1 MAAWPSIGLVPLPA
15 TVAPAAQVERASAA
29 NPVPVVPA
37 GPVDVGSLLLLGTWL
52 SPAFPVGAFSYSHG
66 METAIADG
74 RLRSA
79 AAAEA
84 WIGAVTTAGSGWN
97 DAVLLAEAFRATT
110 SGDLSR
116 LAAVAELGSVMS
128 PSAER
133 HLEAS
138 SLGAAFLKAVQSGWP
153 SPSLAAAVDA
163 VAGAA
168 SYPVAV
174 GLCAG
179 ALGVPL
185 EPTLALTL
193 NGFVSTLVSVA
204 VRLVPL
210 GQTAGLRI
218 VGGLQ
223 PRIADMAARAAT
235 SSLDDLG
242 SATMLSDIAS
252 MRHETLYSRVFR
264 S

>member
-1 MAAWPSIGLVPLPA
+1 MVDLPNPPS
-15 TVAPAAQVERASAA
+15 
-29 NPVPVVPA
+29 
-37 GPVDVGSLLLLGTWL
+37 VDQRVGALLLTTWL
-52 SPAFPVGAFSYSHG
+52 SPAFPIGAFSYSHG
-66 METAIADG
+66 METEIADG

-79 AAAEA
+79 D
-84 WIGAVTTAGSGWN
+84 AVAGWVEPILTFGSGWN
-97 DAVLLAEAFRATT
+97 DAVLLAEAYRATELA
-110 SGDLSR
+110 DWKR
-116 LAAVAELGSVMS
+116 LVAVAQLGSAMS

-138 SLGAAFLKAVQSGWP
+138 SLGVAFLKAVQSGW
-153 SPSLAAAVDA
+153 STSALDAAVEA
-163 VAGAA
+163 VGGAA
-168 SYPVAV
+168 PYPVAV

-179 ALGVPL
+179 ARELPL
-185 EPTLALTL
+185 EPALALYL

-210 GQTAGLRI
+210 GQTAGLKI
-218 VGGLQ
+218 VAGLQ
-223 PRIADMAARAAT
+223 PRIADMAARAAA

>member
-1 MAAWPSIGLVPLPA
+1 MKVMVLA
-15 TVAPAAQVERASAA
+15 
-29 NPVPVVPA
+29 
-37 GPVDVGSLLLLGTWL
+37 TWL

-66 METAIADG
+66 IETAITEG
-74 RLRSA
+74 QLRSA
-79 AAAEA
+79 EVAGA
-84 WIGAVTTAGSGWN
+84 WIEAVLTAGSGWN
-97 DAVLLAEAFRATT
+97 DALLLAVAWRAALA
-110 SGDLSR
+110 GDQARIAS
-116 LAAVAELGSVMS
+116 VAQLGSAMS
-128 PSAER
+128 PSTER

-153 SPSLAAAVDA
+153 EPRLEQAIAALE
-163 VAGAA
+163 GAA
-168 SYPVAV
+168 PYPVAV
-174 GLCAG
+174 GLCSG
-179 ALGVPL
+179 THGLPL
-185 EPTLALTL
+185 EATLALYL

-210 GQTAGLRI
+210 GQTAGLGI
-218 VGGLQ
+218 VASLQ